1 LPAKEHKPINKIEI
15 INRLIENRDE
25 LQTSGVK
32 SLAIFGSVAR
42 GEDTPGSDVDV
53 LVELSRPMGLFGL
66 SDLRQRLKEILEVDH
81 LDLIT
86 RDGIHPAIK
95 DIILSEAINVI

>member
-1 LPAKEHKPINKIEI
+1 M
-15 INRLIENRDE
+15 
-25 LQTSGVK
+25 QTSGVK

-42 GEDTPGSDVDV
+42 GDDTPGSDVDV

>member
-1 LPAKEHKPINKIEI
+1 LPAKEYQPINRVEI
-15 INRLIENRDE
+15 IDRLIESREE
-25 LQTSGVK
+25 LQSHGVK
-32 SLAIFGSVAR
+32 SLAIFGSIAR
-42 GEDTPGSDVDV
+42 GDDTPGSDVDV

-66 SDLRQRLKEILEVDH
+66 SDLRQRLKEILEVDE

-95 DIILSEAINVI
+95 DVILSEAIDVI

>member
-1 LPAKEHKPINKIEI
+1 
-15 INRLIENRDE
+15 
-25 LQTSGVK
+25 LQTGGVK

-42 GEDTPGSDVDV
+42 GDDTPGSDVDV

>member
-1 LPAKEHKPINKIEI
+1 
-15 INRLIENRDE
+15 

-42 GEDTPGSDVDV
+42 GDDTPGSDVDV

>member
-1 LPAKEHKPINKIEI
+1 MQSH
-15 INRLIENRDE
+15 
-25 LQTSGVK
+25 GVK
-32 SLAIFGSVAR
+32 SLAIFGSIAR
-42 GEDTPGSDVDV
+42 GDDTPGSDVDV

-66 SDLRQRLKEILEVDH
+66 SDLRQRLKEILEVDE

-95 DIILSEAINVI
+95 DVILSEAIDVI